1 MECHMNSKKL
11 IRAIN
16 AVKRASYKNAPKWM
30 YGHRVPRDHD
40 EAMRLDE
47 ANGNTKWK
55 DSETTEKNQLLEYK
69 TFEDRGHKSVATKPG
84 PEYTKINLHI
94 VYVVKHDGR
103 YKSRIVAGGH
113 MTEIPLES
121 VYSGVVSLRGVRFVI
136 FLAELNGLE
145 LYQTDVGNAYLESY
159 MREKVWV
166 IGGPE
171 LHDLKDHVLIIR
183 KALYGLKSSGLRWH
197 ERFPDVLRDM
207 GFTPCIA
214 EPDIWMRAMDKDGNV
229 IKDTAKKKPMKSTTT
244 EKPIPLEDGSYYKY
258 IAVYTD
264 DLTIASR
271 DANAIISTLTGK
283 YKFKLKGTGELHF
296 LLGCDYFRE
305 GKTLCASPRKYIE
318 KMEENFIRWFGM
330 KPARKVTSP
339 LEANDNPEL
348 DTSEF
353 LEEQDIKIYQSMI
366 GSAQWLIAL
375 GRFDIGVH
383 VMTLSSFRAQPRQG
397 HLDRIKRIYG
407 YVCKM
412 KHAAIRYRTEM
423 PDVTDFT
430 FVERDWSD
438 MRSRMHKKN
447 IPQTFQMRGTPID
460 WFTKKQGT
468 VETATFGSENNAARA
483 AVEQITG
490 NKQTLM
496 HLGVPIQDTPILLGD
511 NESVVNSDTQPK
523 GKLQKRHLM
532 LSYNFVREHIAAGK
546 LRFSHIRGA
555 INASDTLS
563 KHWAYQAVWPV
574 LQPILFWKG
583 DTMKI
588 KSSKGPSR
596 LTKTTNRR
604 GVTK

>member
-1 MECHMNSKKL
+1 
-11 IRAIN
+11 
-16 AVKRASYKNAPKWM
+16 
-30 YGHRVPRDHD
+30 
-40 EAMRLDE
+40 
-47 ANGNTKWK
+47 
-55 DSETTEKNQLLEYK
+55 
-69 TFEDRGHKSVATKPG
+69 
-84 PEYTKINLHI
+84 
-94 VYVVKHDGR
+94 
-103 YKSRIVAGGH
+103 
-113 MTEIPLES
+113 
-121 VYSGVVSLRGVRFVI
+121 
-136 FLAELNGLE
+136 
-145 LYQTDVGNAYLESY
+145 
-159 MREKVWV
+159 
-166 IGGPE
+166 
-171 LHDLKDHVLIIR
+171 
-183 KALYGLKSSGLRWH
+183 
-197 ERFPDVLRDM
+197 
-207 GFTPCIA
+207 
-214 EPDIWMRAMDKDGNV
+214 
-229 IKDTAKKKPMKSTTT
+229 
-244 EKPIPLEDGSYYKY
+244 
-258 IAVYTD
+258 
-264 DLTIASR
+264 
-271 DANAIISTLTGK
+271 
-283 YKFKLKGTGELHF
+283 
-296 LLGCDYFRE
+296 
-305 GKTLCASPRKYIE
+305 
-318 KMEENFIRWFGM
+318 MEENFVRWFGM

-397 HLDRIKRIYG
+397 HLDRIKRVYG

-438 MRSRMHKKN
+438 TPFKDAQEEYPTN
-447 IPQTFQMRGTPID
+447 IPDARGKPVLMITYVDANLGHDKLSGKSVTGVLHFLNKTPID

-490 NKQTLM
+490 KKQTLM

-596 LTKTTNRR
+596 STKTTNRR